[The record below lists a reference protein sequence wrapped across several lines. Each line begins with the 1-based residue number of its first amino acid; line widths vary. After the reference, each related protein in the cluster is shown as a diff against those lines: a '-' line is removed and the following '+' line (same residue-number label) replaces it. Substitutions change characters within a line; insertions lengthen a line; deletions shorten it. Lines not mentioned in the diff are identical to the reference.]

1 MKTSQFSNPGQKRI
15 ALFPGSF
22 DPFTRGHESI
32 VLRALPLFDEVV
44 IAIGVNINKQSLTSM
59 EQREAFIRSVFR
71 NEPKVRV
78 VSYTGL
84 TADIARE
91 CGAQFF
97 LRGVRM
103 IQDFENEM
111 HMAEVNRELSG
122 METVLLYTLP
132 EDSHISS
139 SIVRELIKYG
149 RDVSDYLPRGL
160 DMSLIPDNWI
170 IKKLKRESTNDKK

>member
-1 MKTSQFSNPGQKRI
+1 MKTSPCTERERRV

-32 VLRALPLFDEVV
+32 VRRALPLFDEVV
-44 IAIGVNINKQSLTSM
+44 IAIGVNVDKRGFMSM
-59 EQREAFIRSVFR
+59 EQRKAWIESVFAD
-71 NEPKVRV
+71 EPRVRV
-78 VSYTGL
+78 VCYTGL
-84 TADIARE
+84 TVDVACE
-91 CGAQFF
+91 CGARFF

-132 EDSHISS
+132 GDSHVSS
-139 SIVRELIKYG
+139 SMVRELRRYG
-149 RDVSDYLPRGL
+149 QDVSHLLPSNA
-160 DMSLIPDNWI
+160 DMSI
-170 IKKLKRESTNDKK
+170 IAQVNK